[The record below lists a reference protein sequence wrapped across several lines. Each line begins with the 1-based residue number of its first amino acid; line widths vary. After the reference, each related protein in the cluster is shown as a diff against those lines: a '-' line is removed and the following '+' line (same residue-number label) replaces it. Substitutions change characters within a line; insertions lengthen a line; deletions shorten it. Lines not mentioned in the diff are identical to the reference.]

1 MVHKYVPAML
11 QCRCCP
17 RLYIS
22 RKSCTR
28 QNPTLTKKNQRCAER
43 IYLESGH
50 GKGEVDSIGSRVKQ
64 HLRSHAMDS
73 NSPFYQK
80 LVSAAACWECCV
92 ETMGCNGAQTYRKP
106 SDIKRR
112 TVHKTFFYLVDKPT
126 MVAARAARGDWKGV
140 KGTQKFHAVR
150 SVPGHPGVI
159 EHRNFDCAC
168 PGCYAPPDQNP
179 GAELCYFFF

>member
-1 MVHKYVPAML
+1 
-11 QCRCCP
+11 
-17 RLYIS
+17 
-22 RKSCTR
+22 
-28 QNPTLTKKNQRCAER
+28 
-43 IYLESGH
+43 
-50 GKGEVDSIGSRVKQ
+50 
-64 HLRSHAMDS
+64 MDS

-179 GAELCYFFF
+179 GAELCYFFFKLIFVFPSLCFEPDA